1 MPRNA
6 VLRNIYKHQNIFIL
20 SHIRQ
25 NMTIPL
31 QVYLHY
37 LCYEYQNFHLLHE
50 LHIVTMEQ
58 FFDRVYFKK
67 KHYVKSA
74 LKINR
79 FSKKIAMSVTLA
91 IIEPK
96 SCRTT
101 VGSRLFFNYMIRRIN
116 RIRGLECFLI
126 IEEDFRLKH
135 LSSSFVRYP

>member
-6 VLRNIYKHQNIFIL
+6 VLRNIYKYQNIFIL
-20 SHIRQ
+20 SHTRQ

-58 FFDRVYFKK
+58 FFDRVYLIK
-67 KHYVKSA
+67 
-74 LKINR
+74 
-79 FSKKIAMSVTLA
+79 
-91 IIEPK
+91 PK

-135 LSSSFVRYP
+135 LSSSFVRYPL